1 MTARRYLDQRLKLHH
16 LRAVEAIV
24 AQRSILKAAAV
35 IGLSQPA
42 LTKTLRELEDIL
54 QQRLFDRL
62 PRGMRPTEAG
72 LLLAQTARRILAEL
86 RRLDEELDRLA
97 DPEGG
102 TVAVGTLPVAA
113 TGVLPG
119 ALTRLKAEHPG
130 IAVRL
135 DQGRTEDLLPKLAAG
150 EIDLIVGR
158 LYEPAIPD
166 GFSREPLWEE
176 PISILARAEHP
187 IFAMRKP
194 TLEQLRRYDLILPTV
209 SQRVGQ
215 EIETLLEMLALEPT
229 SSLRSS
235 SYGFIREMLH
245 ATDLI
250 SVMPRLMMAGDLLRG
265 TLKVVPLPVP
275 APPRPAGIILPRDR
289 ALPPA
294 GHAFIA
300 CLRAYVAEIA
310 QRGLAAITTPEDGR
324 APLRRTKRPAGEIL
338 P

>member
-1 MTARRYLDQRLKLHH
+1 MTLRRYLDQRLKLHH

-35 IGLSQPA
+35 IGVSQPA
-42 LTKTLRELEDIL
+42 LTKTLRELEDIV

-62 PRGMRPTEAG
+62 PRGVRPTEAG
-72 LLLAQTARRILAEL
+72 LLLAHTARRILAEL
-86 RRLDEELDRLA
+86 HRLDEALDRLT

-102 TVAVGTLPVAA
+102 TVALGTLPVAA

-119 ALTRLKAEHPG
+119 ALTRLKAAHPG
-130 IAVRL
+130 LGVRL
-135 DQGRTEDLLPKLAAG
+135 EQGRTEELLPKLAAG

-176 PISILARAEHP
+176 PISMLARTNHP
-187 IFAMRKP
+187 VFARRAP
-194 TLEQLRRYDLILPTV
+194 TLEELRGYDLVLPTV

-215 EIETLLEMLALEPT
+215 EIETLLDLLALQPT
-229 SSLRSS
+229 ASFRSS

-245 ATDLI
+245 STDLI

-265 TLKVVPLPVP
+265 TLRVVPLPIP
-275 APPRPAGIILPRDR
+275 APPRPAGLILPRDR
-289 ALPPA
+289 PLPPA
-294 GHAFIA
+294 GQAFVA
-300 CLRAYVAEIA
+300 CLRAHLIELG
-310 QRGLAAITTPEDGR
+310 QRGLTDVTSGEAGPGQGGAPAAPK
-324 APLRRTKRPAGEIL
+324 RRRG
-338 P
+338 

>member
-1 MTARRYLDQRLKLHH
+1 MTVRRYLDQRLKLHH
-16 LRAVEAIV
+16 LRAVDAIM
-24 AQRSILKAAAV
+24 AQRSLLKAAAV
-35 IGLSQPA
+35 IGVSQPA

-62 PRGMRPTEAG
+62 PRGVRPTEAG
-72 LLLAQTARRILAEL
+72 TLLVESARRILAEL
-86 RRLDEELDRLA
+86 RRLDEALDRIA

-102 TVAVGTLPVAA
+102 TVAIGTLPVAA

-119 ALTRLKAEHPG
+119 ALTRLKTQHPG

-158 LYEPAIPD
+158 LYEPAMPD
-166 GFSREPLWEE
+166 GFLREPLWEE

-187 IFAMRKP
+187 VFAMERP
-194 TLEQLRRYDLILPTV
+194 SLEELRRYELILPTV

-215 EIETLLEMLALEPT
+215 EIEIQLETLALAPAA
-229 SSLRSS
+229 SLRSS

-245 ATDLI
+245 ASDLI

-265 TLKVVPLPVP
+265 TLRVVPLPVP
-275 APPRPAGIILPRDR
+275 APPRPAGLILPRDR
-289 ALPPA
+289 PLPPA
-294 GHAFIA
+294 GHAFVA
-300 CLRAYVAEIA
+300 CLRAYVSEIG
-310 QRGLAAITTPEDGR
+310 QRGLAAITETNMKLGKRDRTSGR
-324 APLRRTKRPAGEIL
+324 KGA
-338 P
+338 

>member
-1 MTARRYLDQRLKLHH
+1 MSVRRYLDQRLKLHH

-35 IGLSQPA
+35 IGVSQPA
-42 LTKTLRELEDIL
+42 LTKTLRELEDML

-62 PRGMRPTEAG
+62 PRGVRPTEAG
-72 LLLAQTARRILAEL
+72 TLLAQSARRILAEL
-86 RRLDEELDRLA
+86 RRLDEALDHVA

-102 TVAVGTLPVAA
+102 TVALGTLPVAA

-119 ALTRLKAEHPG
+119 ALTQLKAAHPG

-135 DQGRTEDLLPKLAAG
+135 DQGRTEELLPKLAAG

-187 IFAMRKP
+187 VFANPSP
-194 TLEQLRRYDLILPTV
+194 TLDKLRCYHLILPTV

-215 EIETLLEMLALEPT
+215 EIEILLEMLALQPAA
-229 SSLRSS
+229 SLRSS

-265 TLKVVPLPVP
+265 TLKVVPLPIP
-275 APPRPAGIILPRDR
+275 APPRPAGLILPRDR
-289 ALPPA
+289 PLPPA
-294 GHAFIA
+294 GHAFVA
-300 CLRAYVAEIA
+300 CLRAHLAEFEE
-310 QRGLAAITTPEDGR
+310 RGLTAVSSTDRSRGKSDRTNGR
-324 APLRRTKRPAGEIL
+324 KGS
-338 P
+338 